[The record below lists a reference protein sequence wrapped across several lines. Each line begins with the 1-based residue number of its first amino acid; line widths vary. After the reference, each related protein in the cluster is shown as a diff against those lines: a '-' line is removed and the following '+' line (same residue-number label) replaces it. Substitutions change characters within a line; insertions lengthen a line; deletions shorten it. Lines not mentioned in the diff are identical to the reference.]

1 MYISKLL
8 FPAMLALKVL
18 AHETEPSDEGAIEA
32 REWTKP
38 PPFVDD
44 DSHNLQDF
52 DSSGMSSLGT
62 LPYPPPNY
70 GRRKYATHTYKSH
83 PLIESLT
90 RAF

>member
-1 MYISKLL
+1 
-8 FPAMLALKVL
+8 MLALKVL

-52 DSSGMSSLGT
+52 DSSDGVDKLIAADGDEEE
-62 LPYPPPNY
+62 PPSAR
-70 GRRKYATHTYKSH
+70 GSRS
-83 PLIESLT
+83 
-90 RAF
+90 